1 MRILVIGAAGRLGAA
16 VSDDLLLAGHS
27 VIALSR
33 AELDICNARQVITE
47 LDRLQPEAIVNC
59 SAYNAVDAAEADPA
73 TAFAVNAHGPSFLAC
88 AARAAGALLVHY
100 STDFVFDG
108 DTREPYGEDEP
119 TNPLSVYGASKLAGE
134 NEIRSARRHYILRL
148 ESLFGG
154 TGRKGHQATI
164 DQMTDKLLAGVP
176 LPALADRT
184 VSPSYVADVARAT
197 AMLIELN
204 APHGT
209 YHCVNSGCAT
219 WFDLANEL
227 ARQLG
232 VRGRVEPVLA
242 ATLNTVARRP
252 RFCALS
258 NRKLLEAGVVMPTW
272 QSAIGRHL
280 LARRVHARAE
290 GAITHNHNNVY
301 AG

>member
-16 VSDDLLLAGHS
+16 VSDVLLLAGHS

-33 AELDICNARQVITE
+33 AELDICNARRVITE

-108 DTREPYGEDEP
+108 DTRQPYAEDEP

-134 NEIRSARRHYILRL
+134 NEIRSTRRHYILRL

-197 AMLIELN
+197 AMLIELK

-209 YHCVNSGCAT
+209 YHCVNSGCGDVVRSRERAGPP
-219 WFDLANEL
+219 
-227 ARQLG
+227 ARRARPRRTRAG
-232 VRGRVEPVLA
+232 GDSEHGRPASAILRAVEPKA
-242 ATLNTVARRP
+242 SPGRCGHANVAVGHRPAPAGTPSARSRR
-252 RFCALS
+252 RRESL
-258 NRKLLEAGVVMPTW
+258 
-272 QSAIGRHL
+272 HL
-280 LARRVHARAE
+280 ISRA
-290 GAITHNHNNVY
+290 
-301 AG
+301 